1 MTLGRKCISV
11 SRALTER
18 VFQRQ
23 ILGNGFDSDA
33 LACQKAHFRRH
44 GEGSLFLKGACC
56 LRVNSPVAPAA

>member
-11 SRALTER
+11 SRATER
-18 VFQRQ
+18 VFQKQ

-33 LACQKAHFRRH
+33 LACQKARFRRH
-44 GEGSLFLKGACC
+44 REGSLFLKGACC